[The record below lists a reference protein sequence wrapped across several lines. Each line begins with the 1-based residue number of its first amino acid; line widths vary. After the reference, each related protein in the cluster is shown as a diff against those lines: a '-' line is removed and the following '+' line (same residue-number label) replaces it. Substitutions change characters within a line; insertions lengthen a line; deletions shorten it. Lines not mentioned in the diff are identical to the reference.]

1 MGLDC
6 SLNCRLD
13 SDSHCFSL
21 GQNVAGRKRLVL
33 ENDEIFEIYEYLN
46 NLEFLRVKEEEC
58 LKMFLTSGLEN
69 LTQEQL
75 ELVKAVRNQKAETV
89 KNFELLEEIRLKNT
103 RSKIENEIL
112 TLSEKDDRQSF
123 FDLLKDLNNL
133 RKGLDQLQKVKRS
146 NADREEKKQ
155 ASVTSQKKKND
166 SKKYFLGDLLQKWM
180 NSKFNELNDDQ
191 VLDVLKNMMEN
202 ERIGMIVRKQ
212 WTDKNQN
219 IDWMHQRIT
228 EIQKITHQVDA
239 AKTDPRNPF
248 KSPNKN

>member
-13 SDSHCFSL
+13 SDSRCFSL

-33 ENDEIFEIYEYLN
+33 ENDEILEIYEYLN
-46 NLEFLRVKEEEC
+46 GLEFLRIKEEQC
-58 LKMFLTSGLEN
+58 LKMFLKNGFEN
-69 LTQEQL
+69 LTQEQI
-75 ELVKAVRNQKAETV
+75 ELVKSVRNQKAETV

-133 RKGLDQLQKVKRS
+133 RKGLNQLQKIKRS

-180 NSKFNELNDDQ
+180 NTQYSNLSDDQ
-191 VLDVLKNMMEN
+191 ALDALKQMIEN
-202 ERIGMIVRKQ
+202 QHIGHAVRKQ
-212 WTDKNQN
+212 WTQNNQNNQN
-219 IDWMHQRIT
+219 IDWINNRIAET
-228 EIQKITHQVDA
+228 QQLKQQIDTAQS
-239 AKTDPRNPF
+239 DPRNPF
-248 KSPNKN
+248 KI